1 MTLKELENK
10 LAAEGENYRNMEMPE
25 ELKWKL
31 KQAAVRARRT
41 RRLRKAGAAAAAV
54 LFLVLLPNTGE
65 NMAYAMGN
73 LPVVGRLFRAV
84 TFMNYQYEGDRFNAD
99 VDVPQIVIKDGEGDR
114 QGNTAELDETI
125 KQVNFDIEETI
136 SRLVAEFQASAELGE
151 SYGELEVR
159 HETVTDDDRYFSLKL
174 FIYQGAGSGTQ
185 SYKI

>member
-1 MTLKELENK
+1 M
-10 LAAEGENYRNMEMPE
+10 
-25 ELKWKL
+25 
-31 KQAAVRARRT
+31 
-41 RRLRKAGAAAAAV
+41 
-54 LFLVLLPNTGE
+54 
-65 NMAYAMGN
+65 
-73 LPVVGRLFRAV
+73 
-84 TFMNYQYEGDRFNAD
+84 
-99 VDVPQIVIKDGEGDR
+99 DVPQIVIKDGEGDR

-185 SYKI
+185 SYKIYTIDKVYAHVPGRQRLQRTDQRKSAGADAERHGRGFGKDLLG